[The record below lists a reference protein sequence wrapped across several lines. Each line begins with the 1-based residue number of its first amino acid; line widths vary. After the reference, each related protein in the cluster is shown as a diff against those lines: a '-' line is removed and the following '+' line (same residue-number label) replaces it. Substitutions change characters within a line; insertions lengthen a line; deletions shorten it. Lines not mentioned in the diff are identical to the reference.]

1 MANPV
6 AKTEIELAKNTAQF
20 EVVERGRNFV
30 KHRISDPKFTA
41 PETYALDLSMG
52 RMHYDDGG
60 YWRPVDT
67 NLSTGAARIGA
78 DIGQKTAGFETHF
91 NLSLSAPWTAE
102 YRKGAKAI
110 RFKPV
115 RLQSGT
121 KQWLVNPAVTGVL
134 TGDTIRWEDA
144 FGAGIHLEWET
155 EVERLAKRVILDK
168 PLTLTADLDLVI
180 EVQVENLALPGIV
193 PARFLALGDTTCL
206 RWPISWD
213 AAGEQV
219 DGKLLLSKSGG
230 KTYLTHR
237 IPRTWLATAT
247 YPVTIDYLVWDVSV
261 NYAVAAGTDD
271 AYCGTNT
278 DSPYDHKFS
287 AASGYFQ
294 FGDNTTVGKRTK
306 MGSSAWFDNVQVPRG
321 AVFQHPGYETYSLF
335 YVTTI
340 GGGEQTSITV
350 RYYLRCAALDDAA
363 KISTDLLM
371 HGAMTTAKRDITVD
385 FLWSG
390 LEEHGYAMDSSIEEV
405 TNRDAWREGNS
416 LVVYAD
422 DFDGR
427 SDANAYR
434 RCLSYDG
441 SSTYPPRLTICYAL
455 DDFGQVF

>member
-219 DGKLLLSKSGG
+219 DGELLLSKSGG

-271 AYCGTNT
+271 ASCGDTTAPVHMFSSSTTNFYFGSWIT
-278 DSPYDHKFS
+278 GGNRNHAGS
-287 AASGYFQ
+287 A
-294 FGDNTTVGKRTK
+294 
-306 MGSSAWFDNVQVPRG
+306 AWFDNVQVPRG

-335 YVTTI
+335 RVTNKLDN
-340 GGGEQTSITV
+340 SSASV
-350 RYYLRCAALDDAA
+350 HYYLCCADLDDAA

-371 HGAMTTAKRDITVD
+371 HGDMTTAKRDITVD
-385 FLWSG
+385 SVWGAG
-390 LEEHGYAMDSSIEEV
+390 LEYGYAMDSSIEEV

-416 LVVYAD
+416 LVVYAQ

-434 RCLSYDG
+434 QCYSYDG
-441 SSTYPPRLTICYAL
+441 SSTLCPRLTIVYAL